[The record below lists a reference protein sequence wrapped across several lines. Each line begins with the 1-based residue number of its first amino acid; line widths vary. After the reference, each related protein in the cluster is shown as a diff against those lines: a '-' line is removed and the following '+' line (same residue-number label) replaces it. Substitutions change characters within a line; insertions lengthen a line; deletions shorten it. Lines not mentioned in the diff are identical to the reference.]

1 LIGIIFRY
9 REYITFEYPMNYNAL
24 LTRLYFQLVYADG
37 SVNEKELSIARK
49 MISVEGFNEDEFNVQ
64 IKLLKSKDKD
74 SLYAET
80 MVALKQ
86 INTKDQVRIIAW
98 MCVIANADGFMDRSE
113 WQLIYKIY
121 HKELNLPLHD
131 IFAVQKELNK
141 KIWEK
146 PTMIGL

>member
-1 LIGIIFRY
+1 M
-9 REYITFEYPMNYNAL
+9 TYNTL
-24 LTRLYFQLVYADG
+24 LTRLYFLLVYADG
-37 SVNEKELSIARK
+37 SVNEKELSTASK
-49 MISVEGFNEDEFNVQ
+49 MVKVEGINEEEFNVQ
-64 IKLLKSKDKD
+64 MKLLQGTNKDG
-74 SLYAET
+74 LYAET
-80 MVALKQ
+80 IVALRQ
-86 INTKDQVRIIAW
+86 ISSKDQVRIIAW

>member
-1 LIGIIFRY
+1 MI
-9 REYITFEYPMNYNAL
+9 YNTL
-24 LTRLYFQLVYADG
+24 LTRLYFLLVHADG
-37 SVNEKELSIARK
+37 SVNEKELSTASK
-49 MISVEGFNEDEFNVQ
+49 MVKVEGINEEEFNVQ
-64 IKLLKSKDKD
+64 IALLKAKDRD
-74 SLYAET
+74 SLFTET
-80 MVALKQ
+80 MIALRQ
-86 INTKDQVRIIAW
+86 LSSKDQVRIIAW

-131 IFAVQKELNK
+131 IFAIQKELNK